1 MRNPIDRLI
10 ESVMAEHS
18 DSDAKR
24 NLKSLRV
31 ELEDVQHYIVRL
43 DTIIGAMLKDR
54 RINLKWLDEQEQ
66 ANGLYL
72 YQCVHSAAAD
82 LQAAHTR
89 LLTYY
94 EALRPPGPFAA
105 GEGRSGGQ

>member
-1 MRNPIDRLI
+1 VNPIDRLL
-10 ESVMAEHS
+10 ESVWAEHG
-18 DSDAKR
+18 DTDAKR
-24 NLKSLRV
+24 NLKSLRT

-43 DTIIGAMLKDR
+43 DTIIAAMLKDKR
-54 RINLKWLDEQEQ
+54 VNIKWLDEQEQ

-72 YQCVHSAAAD
+72 YQCINAAAAD

-94 EALRPPGPFAA
+94 EALRPPGPFST
-105 GEGRSGGQ
+105 GEDRSGGQ